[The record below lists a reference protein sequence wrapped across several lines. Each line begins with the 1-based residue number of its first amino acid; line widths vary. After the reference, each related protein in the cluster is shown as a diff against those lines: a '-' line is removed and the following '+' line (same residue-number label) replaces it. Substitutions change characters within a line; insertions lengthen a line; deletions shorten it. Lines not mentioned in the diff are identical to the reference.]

1 MYPELHNAK
10 TNERNGLTFC
20 ELITALLIEG
30 RVQYCKV
37 KKKKKRNGGLS

>member
-30 RVQYCKV
+30 RERHQKQFSSDH
-37 KKKKKRNGGLS
+37 RIH